1 MPGEKMK
8 YLNMPGEKMKYL
20 NMPGEKSYVYLDSSK
35 QTNVLN
41 EENARNKNKGFNE
54 IRSCIRKMCTVFH
67 LAKPG
72 FT

>member
-1 MPGEKMK
+1 
-8 YLNMPGEKMKYL
+8 MPGEKMKYL

-54 IRSCIRKMCTVFH
+54 IRSCIRKKM
-67 LAKPG
+67 
-72 FT
+72 